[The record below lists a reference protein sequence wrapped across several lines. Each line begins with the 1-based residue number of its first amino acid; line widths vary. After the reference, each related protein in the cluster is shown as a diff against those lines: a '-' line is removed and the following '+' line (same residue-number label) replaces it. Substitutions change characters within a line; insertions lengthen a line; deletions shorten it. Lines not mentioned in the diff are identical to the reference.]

1 MGGFATKG
9 KVDATGVVGAA
20 GTARTPV
27 TESVICVSV
36 ALTVTEKVPAAF
48 NAGLLN
54 RHCVFVAS
62 SATAKPG
69 FDGVTDTNVQAV
81 SGAFPTVSPPCVVP
95 MFVASGCD
103 SGATP

>member
-9 KVDATGVVGAA
+9 KVDVTGVVEAA

-36 ALTVTEKVPAAF
+36 ALTVKEKVPGAVSDE
-48 NAGLLN
+48 LLK

-69 FDGVTDTNVQAV
+69 FDGVADTNVHAV

-95 MFVASGCD
+95 IFVASGCD